1 MFRRLSPLVIL
12 VALLFAAEP
21 LLHSH
26 PLESTIAG
34 ASGTS
39 ICAVCATGTGRL
51 PTMAPAIAAPQLGA
65 YRYVT
70 VFFRAVAVETPLPLP
85 SRAPPAA

>member
-1 MFRRLSPLVIL
+1 MSRVLQAA
-12 VALLFAAEP
+12 VAAA
-21 LLHSH
+21 L
-26 PLESTIAG
+26 
-34 ASGTS
+34 
-39 ICAVCATGTGRL
+39 
-51 PTMAPAIAAPQLGA
+51 TMAPAIAAPQLGA